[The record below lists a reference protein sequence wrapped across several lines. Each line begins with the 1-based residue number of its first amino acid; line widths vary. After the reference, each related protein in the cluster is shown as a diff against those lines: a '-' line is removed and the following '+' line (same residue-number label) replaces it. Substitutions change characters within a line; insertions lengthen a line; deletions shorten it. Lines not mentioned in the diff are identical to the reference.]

1 MRKLTAKQKKRRQR
15 IIRRRRITVL
25 FILVLIVL
33 GGIELTKFI
42 LNKKNTLT
50 ANKPETSSS
59 KTPDLETKTSQST
72 ITPETSV
79 PDSTVTAETKTL
91 SAVEET
97 STATASLHTAAFVS
111 SYLTTGTTEEEINNT
126 KIAYLTFDDG
136 PSQTVTPKILE
147 VLKEKNVKATFFV
160 LGNQLES
167 SDAAKELLKKIHSEG
182 HTIGNHTYSHD
193 YSYLY
198 PNRSANAENI
208 MSDIE
213 KTNSII
219 RQVLGDNININSVR
233 LPGGHMS
240 WNNLQ
245 DTDSAFSEKG
255 YYSIDWNALNGDAE
269 GVKRTSAELVQRAKE
284 TIGTNSPVVI
294 LMHDTYGKEETA
306 KALPEIIDYLKEQGY
321 EFHNII

>member
-1 MRKLTAKQKKRRQR
+1 MRKLTAKQKKERQK

-25 FILVLIVL
+25 SILMLIIFC
-33 GGIELTKFI
+33 GIALTKFI
-42 LNKKNTLT
+42 LNKNSTLT
-50 ANKPETSSS
+50 ANKLATSSS
-59 KTPDLETKTSQST
+59 KTPDLETG
-72 ITPETSV
+72 TPET
-79 PDSTVTAETKTL
+79 ETPKT
-91 SAVEET
+91 ET
-97 STATASLHTAAFVS
+97 STTPHSLHTAAVVS
-111 SYLTTGTTEEEINNT
+111 SYLTNGTATEDFNNT
-126 KIAYLTFDDG
+126 KVAYLTFDDG

-160 LGNQLES
+160 VGNQIES
-167 SDAAKELLKKIHSEG
+167 SDTAKELLKRIHSEG

-198 PNRSANAENI
+198 PNRYANSENI

-240 WNNLQ
+240 WKNLE

-269 GVKRTSAELVQRAKE
+269 GVKRNSAELVQRAKE
-284 TIGTNSPVVI
+284 TISTNGPVVI